1 MTTATGSTVLRAD
14 RIITPAHV
22 HSPGWVAVDQ
32 GRIVEVGTGEPAWP
46 VHDLGPVTLTPGF
59 VDLHCHGGQGF
70 SYSEGTDAARQ
81 ALLAHRRHGTTSMVA
96 SLATDTLESLA
107 TQLRGLAPLVA
118 GEELVGVHLEGPWLS
133 DIHCGA
139 HDASLLRDPDPAEV
153 TGLLDSA
160 PGVVVMVTLAAERPG
175 GLATVER
182 LAAGGV
188 LAALGHS
195 DAGYEMAQAAIDAG
209 ARVATHLFNAERALH
224 HREPGLVLALLERDE
239 VTVELIADGVHLH
252 PAVLRAAAVRKPS
265 RFALVTDAMA
275 AAAIG
280 DGDYLL
286 GTGNVQVRKGVARLA
301 RTGVLAGSV
310 LTLDAAL
317 RHAVQVA
324 GLDVVDAVAAVTRTP
339 ADLLARPDL
348 GRLEPGARADLVAL
362 DDGLEVRAVMRN
374 GRWVRLSER

>member
-1 MTTATGSTVLRAD
+1 MATVTGPTVLGAD
-14 RIITPAHV
+14 RIITPERV

-32 GRIVEVGTGEPAWP
+32 GRVVDLGTGKPAWP
-46 VHDLGPVTLTPGF
+46 VHDLGAVTLTPGF
-59 VDLHCHGGQGF
+59 VDLHCHGGNGF
-70 SYSEGTDAARQ
+70 SYSEGADAARE
-81 ALLAHRRHGTTSMVA
+81 ALLAHRLHGTTSMVA
-96 SLATDTLESLA
+96 SLATDTLEALA
-107 TQLRGLAPLVA
+107 TQLQELAPLVA
-118 GEELVGVHLEGPWLS
+118 DEQLVGVHLEGPWLS
-133 DIHCGA
+133 ESHCGA
-139 HDASLLRDPDPAEV
+139 HDGSLLRDPDPAEV
-153 TGLLDSA
+153 TRLLDSA

-175 GLATVER
+175 GLAAVGR
-182 LAAGGV
+182 LVAGGV

-195 DAGYEMAQAAIDAG
+195 DAGYEVAQAAIDAG

-252 PAVLRAAAVRKPS
+252 PAVLRSAATRKPS

-275 AAAIG
+275 AATVG

-286 GTGNVQVRKGVARLA
+286 GARNVQVRNGVARLA

-324 GLDVVDAVAAVTRTP
+324 GLELVAAVAAVTRTP

-348 GRLEPGARADLVAL
+348 GRLEPGARADLVVL
-362 DDGLEVRAVMRN
+362 DDRLEVRGVMRQ
-374 GRWVRLSER
+374 GRWLGLSKP

>member
-1 MTTATGSTVLRAD
+1 MTTATASTVLGAD
-14 RIITPAHV
+14 RVITPGQL

-32 GRIVEVGTGEPAWP
+32 GRIVGVGTGEPPWP
-46 VHDLGPVTLTPGF
+46 AHDLGAVTLTPGF

-70 SYSEGTDAARQ
+70 SYSEGADAARE

-107 TQLRGLAPLVA
+107 TQLRDLAPLVA
-118 GEELVGVHLEGPWLS
+118 GEELVGAHLEGPWLS
-133 DIHCGA
+133 DAHCGA

-182 LAAGGV
+182 LAARGV

-252 PAVLRAAAVRKPS
+252 PAVLRSAAVRKPS
-265 RFALVTDAMA
+265 RFTLVTDAMA
-275 AAAIG
+275 AAAVG

-286 GTGNVQVRKGVARLA
+286 GTRSVQVRNGIARLA

-348 GRLEPGARADLVAL
+348 GRLEPGARADLVVL
-362 DDGLEVRAVMRN
+362 DGRLEVRGVMRQ
-374 GRWVRLSER
+374 GRWVEPSER

>member
-1 MTTATGSTVLRAD
+1 MTTATGSTVLGAD
-14 RIITPAHV
+14 RIITPEHV

-32 GRIVEVGTGEPAWP
+32 GRILEVGTGAPAWP
-46 VHDLGPVTLTPGF
+46 VHDLGAVTLTPGF

-70 SYSEGTDAARQ
+70 SYSEGADAARQ

-96 SLATDTLESLA
+96 SLATDTLDSLA
-107 TQLRGLAPLVA
+107 TQLRDLAPLVA
-118 GEELVGVHLEGPWLS
+118 GDELVGVHLEGPWLS
-133 DIHCGA
+133 ETHCGA
-139 HDASLLRDPDPAEV
+139 HDATLLRDPDPTEV
-153 TGLLDSA
+153 TVLLDSA
-160 PGVVVMVTLAAERPG
+160 PGAVVMVTLAAERPG

-182 LAAGGV
+182 LSAGGV

-195 DAGYEMAQAAIDAG
+195 DAGYETAQAAIDAG

-252 PAVLRAAAVRKPS
+252 PAVLRSAAIRKPS

-275 AAAIG
+275 AAAVG

-286 GTGNVQVRKGVARLA
+286 GTRNVQVRKGVARLA

-324 GLDVVDAVAAVTRTP
+324 GLDLLDAVAAVTRTP

-348 GRLEPGARADLVAL
+348 GRLEAGARADLVVL
-362 DDGLEVRAVMRN
+362 DDRLEVRGVMRN
-374 GRWVRLSER
+374 GRWVGLSER